1 MRLPNTMACLAAAQL
16 TVLAVHAAAEE
27 RGSNRLSRR
36 PMHLVRTEASGT
48 VVSGNWSGYAVTSA
62 AGSITSAIGSW
73 IVPIATCG
81 TGTERNTGTSDWV
94 GIDGYSS
101 RTVEQTGTD
110 SDCDA
115 GKPKYYAW
123 YELYPKPGRTI
134 STITVHPGDVMSASV
149 TYAHGKFTITTTD
162 TTTGNS
168 FTTSKPV
175 AGAKRN
181 SAEWIAEANATHLT
195 DFGTVSF
202 GQDLTQVADSC
213 EVGVNGAAPAPLT
226 ANPDAL
232 KVHAIKM
239 VGSSGTLD
247 AAPGALSTDGT
258 SFMVTWYAA
267 D

>member
-1 MRLPNTMACLAAAQL
+1 MACLAAAQL

-115 GKPKYYAW
+115 GRPKYYAW

-134 STITVHPGDVMSASV
+134 ATITVHPGDVMRASV
-149 TYAHGKFTITTTD
+149 IYANGKFKITTAD
-162 TTTGNS
+162 TTTGKS
-168 FTTSKPV
+168 FTISKMV

-202 GQDLTQVADSC
+202 GQDLTAVANSC

-226 ANPDAL
+226 ADPDAL

-239 VGSSGTLD
+239 VGSSGTLG